1 MALYQLSPYVH
12 FVENRLLPNTIQYG
26 IFHQLT
32 GYIIEPRESVRAM
45 LFAVRLGKG
54 LSLAD
59 EDLEKL
65 AADGAQIR
73 ELIEQRILISFDDDP
88 LAAFLDHVVV
98 RPVQNPALVYRHE
111 SGEIKLVRTSMS
123 RRTYSPRRDE
133 LPSIVEE
140 PMPPIAA
147 NGNQSRGEKH
157 PRLSLRRFQARRLRS
172 ASRDQSPHCGLS
184 PQGAAVSRPPKW
196 ALEDSAPP

>member
-12 FVENRLLPNTIQYG
+12 FVETRLLPNTIQYG

-32 GYIIEPRESVRAM
+32 GYVMEPRESVRAM
-45 LFAVRLGKG
+45 LFAVRLGSG

-123 RRTYSPRRDE
+123 RRTYSPRRDG
-133 LPSIVEE
+133 LPAIVEE

-147 NGNQSRGEKH
+147 NVFLEADGSRV
-157 PRLSLRRFQARRLRS
+157 LR
-172 ASRDQSPHCGLS
+172 
-184 PQGAAVSRPPKW
+184 
-196 ALEDSAPP
+196 E